1 MRVPQFKNIEEEAAF
16 WDGTDTS
23 EILRTGESIKVEWDS
38 PGKCPLCQTRNL
50 RRRFIDLD
58 LYDGMVTLHEVE
70 VHYCPSCKKTIVPET
85 TQMKIEGIS
94 RRLQHLKVEDIS
106 ILVNAA

>member
-1 MRVPQFKNIEEEAAF
+1 MRVPRFKSIKEEAEF

-23 EILRTGESIKVEWDS
+23 EVLRTGERIKVEWDS
-38 PGKCPLCQTRNL
+38 PGKCPLCQRGNL

-58 LYDGMVTLHEVE
+58 VCDGMITLHEVE
-70 VHYCPSCKKTIVPET
+70 VHYCPLCKKTIVPET
-85 TQMKIEGIS
+85 TQMKLEEMS
-94 RRLQHLKVEDIS
+94 RRLQHLKAEEIS